1 MPYLYDD
8 SDLRPEHASKLEAL
22 ETAIRLHVRTTYG
35 HAAARA
41 LRADGIYFHRQHA
54 LYSEPDR
61 AWTFTAH
68 IHCAVGR
75 ARTPA
80 CYCHSATLGDVVARL
95 RAPPSAATP
104 PLELLNM
111 PRDADALA
119 EARRRLVDAG
129 FWVSRTLSPQDLAFE
144 DLLEAATR
152 APLV

>member
-1 MPYLYDD
+1 MVT
-8 SDLRPEHASKLEAL
+8 SVS
-22 ETAIRLHVRTTYG
+22 
-35 HAAARA
+35 
-41 LRADGIYFHRQHA
+41 
-54 LYSEPDR
+54 
-61 AWTFTAH
+61 
-68 IHCAVGR
+68 VGR
-75 ARTPA
+75 GYWRSGIIVRREAESTRGIVKIRIILPHELKSSGIVFPQA
-80 CYCHSATLGDVVARL
+80 CNKDAERGHNLF
-95 RAPPSAATP
+95 AATP

>member
-1 MPYLYDD
+1 MLLKWKMPCSAATAWPPAPYRATFVRND
-8 SDLRPEHASKLEAL
+8 ASGSPVVHPPLTLAL
-22 ETAIRLHVRTTYG
+22 ASPSVATFGSLPTTAVLWLT
-35 HAAARA
+35 A
-41 LRADGIYFHRQHA
+41 LCR
-54 LYSEPDR
+54 
-61 AWTFTAH
+61 
-68 IHCAVGR
+68 
-75 ARTPA
+75 
-80 CYCHSATLGDVVARL
+80 ARL
-95 RAPPSAATP
+95 RRLARPSAATP

>member
-1 MPYLYDD
+1 MAF
-8 SDLRPEHASKLEAL
+8 S
-22 ETAIRLHVRTTYG
+22 RLTCRI
-35 HAAARA
+35 A
-41 LRADGIYFHRQHA
+41 HR
-54 LYSEPDR
+54 
-61 AWTFTAH
+61 FTAH

-80 CYCHSATLGDVVARL
+80 CYCHSATLGDVVKRL